1 MAHYAAERH
10 EIPVAGGTIV
20 CYRIEAAA
28 AATASR
34 SPESVRP
41 LPVLFLPGWGG
52 IIEGFDEVIE
62 AVEDD
67 VDLYY
72 LETREKETSRL
83 APEAGFTMA
92 DYAADVA
99 AAVGELGLDARGYVL
114 MGSSFGASVA
124 LQALAPPPAGAD
136 LCPAATVLFEPMP
149 KLWMSALLVRVL
161 AAVEPLGLIAVL
173 KPLLTGVVL
182 AGMRQPVQRRRA
194 ALVIR
199 RADTAK
205 WRKAALA
212 MLRWRIFDITGG
224 IKKPVAVIRA
234 TGDRFHEES
243 VYPAIAAALPRGELF
258 DIPVPE
264 DEREALMGR
273 IASVYARGGTA
284 ARLR

>member
-1 MAHYAAERH
+1 
-10 EIPVAGGTIV
+10 
-20 CYRIEAAA
+20 
-28 AATASR
+28 
-34 SPESVRP
+34 
-41 LPVLFLPGWGG
+41 
-52 IIEGFDEVIE
+52 
-62 AVEDD
+62 
-67 VDLYY
+67 
-72 LETREKETSRL
+72 
-83 APEAGFTMA
+83 
-92 DYAADVA
+92 
-99 AAVGELGLDARGYVL
+99 
-114 MGSSFGASVA
+114 
-124 LQALAPPPAGAD
+124 
-136 LCPAATVLFEPMP
+136 
-149 KLWMSALLVRVL
+149 
-161 AAVEPLGLIAVL
+161 
-173 KPLLTGVVL
+173 
-182 AGMRQPVQRRRA
+182 MRQPVQRRRA

-212 MLRWRIFDITGG
+212 ILRWRIFDITGG